1 MQVLAVRAHPG
12 RPMPPGVE
20 EVPFGRLLEES
31 DVVSLHCPL
40 TESTRGIIGAE
51 ALGKMKPTAI
61 LLNTS
66 RGPLVDEAALAAALR
81 EGRIAA
87 AGVDVLSVEP
97 PPADNPLLSA
107 PNCWISP
114 HIAWATKAARI
125 RLLEAAADNYRAFL
139 EGRPVNVV

>member
-1 MQVLAVRAHPG
+1 
-12 RPMPPGVE
+12 MPPGVE

-51 ALGKMKPTAI
+51 ALRRMKPTAI

-87 AGVDVLSVEP
+87 AGVDVLSTEP
-97 PPADNPLLSA
+97 PQADNPLLSA

-125 RLLEAAADNYRAFL
+125 RLVSRAAENYAAYL
-139 EGRPVNVV
+139 AGKPINVV

>member
-1 MQVLAVRAHPG
+1 
-12 RPMPPGVE
+12 MPPGVE
-20 EVPFGRLLEES
+20 EVTLDRLLEES

-40 TESTRGIIGAE
+40 TESTRGVIGEA
-51 ALGKMKPTAI
+51 ALGRMKKSAI

-66 RGPLVDEAALAAALR
+66 RGPLVDEAALAEALK

-97 PPADNPLLSA
+97 PPADNPLIGV
-107 PNCWISP
+107 PNCWITP

-125 RLLEAAADNYRAFL
+125 RLIDAAAANYRAFL